1 MASEPVSFPIVG
13 IGASAGGLEAFR
25 ELLRFL
31 PDDAGMA
38 YVLVQHL
45 DPRHA
50 SLLPD
55 LLARATRMQVHE
67 AREGMEVCADHVYV
81 MAPNTDMTLSQD
93 ALTLLPRTE
102 ARGQHLSIDTFLR
115 SLAESRAAGA
125 IGVILSGTA
134 ADGTLGLQAIKAEGG
149 MTFAQDPT
157 SAQFAGM
164 PQSAITAGCV
174 DFIGSPKDI
183 ARELT
188 RISRHPYI
196 RQSPVAETEEE
207 AAPHVQ
213 EFAGREPEL
222 QQILRVLRRRTDTD
236 FAVYKPTTLK
246 RRILRRMALSHIE
259 SLAQYLT
266 YLSDHQTEVEA
277 LYQDVLIGVTSF
289 FRDPSTFQTLAEEI
303 LPPLMATKAAGSP
316 LRVWVPGCSTGE
328 EVYSLA
334 ICLLECVAKHSL
346 PVPPIQLFGTDLNAK
361 AIAYAR
367 TGLYPPG
374 AIGALSPAR
383 LDRFFLPV
391 NESYQIRKAVR
402 DLCVFAQH
410 NLLKDP
416 PFSRLDLLSC
426 QNVLIYLG
434 LAAQKKIRTTFH
446 YALAPHGVLLLGPS
460 ETIGTASD
468 LFAPVGEHKRQWY
481 VKKASSA
488 RPLVVEDPRR
498 STRGTVAGE
507 EGNTMAHE
515 EGQREFD
522 LQHETDRLLASFAP
536 ASVVIDAQMEILHFR
551 GDTDPYLGPAPGR
564 ASLNLF
570 KMARVGLDLAL
581 RTAISKASKSGQPV
595 KKEGIQVSDHGVHR
609 DIAVEVIPVKASATE
624 RYFVILF
631 EEARAL
637 STPPTV
643 PLASDERPQ
652 GAARPSCGR

>member
-81 MAPNTDMTLSQD
+81 MAPNTDMTLSQG

-188 RISRHPYI
+188 RISRHPYV

-207 AAPHVQ
+207 AAPHMQ

-236 FAVYKPTTLK
+236 FTVYKPTTLK